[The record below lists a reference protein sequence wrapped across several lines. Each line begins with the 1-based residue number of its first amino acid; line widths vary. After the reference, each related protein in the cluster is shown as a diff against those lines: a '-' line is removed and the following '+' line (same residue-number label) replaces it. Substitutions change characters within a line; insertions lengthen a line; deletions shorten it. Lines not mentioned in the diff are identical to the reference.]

1 MESIKVRQYKND
13 PRSFFTYLGSARGKE
28 IAFQHTENPDVKLL
42 DIVFE
47 VALDDHRPAEFLI
60 RLETPMTEVRDLLNR
75 LIQAIEHPM
84 PHPWDEDKFDRA
96 VTGKTIRERNEEL
109 LRRFS
114 SSGPGN
120 D

>member
-1 MESIKVRQYKND
+1 
-13 PRSFFTYLGSARGKE
+13 
-28 IAFQHTENPDVKLL
+28 
-42 DIVFE
+42 
-47 VALDDHRPAEFLI
+47 
-60 RLETPMTEVRDLLNR
+60 MTEVRDLLNK

>member
-1 MESIKVRQYKND
+1 MESIKVKQYKND
-13 PRSFFTYLGSARGKE
+13 PRSFFTYLDSARAKE
-28 IAFQHTENPDVKLL
+28 IAFQHTESPELKLL

-47 VALDDHRPAEFLI
+47 IVLDDSRPAEFLI
-60 RLETPMTEVRDLLNR
+60 RLETPMSEVQNLLNK
-75 LIQAIEHPM
+75 LVQAIEHPM

-109 LRRFS
+109 LRKYCS
-114 SSGPGN
+114 VDS